1 MLKTYLGS
9 CHCGAV
15 RLQADLDLAAGTG
28 KCNCSICSKTRAW
41 GAIVKPNAFRL
52 LAGDGALHDYRFGSK
67 RIHRMFCGHCGVQLF
82 DRGHIP
88 ELGGNYVSIRL
99 ATLDDASVEELA
111 HAPVRYFNGRDND
124 WRTPPAETRHL

>member
-1 MLKTYLGS
+1 VAPSASKRISIWRPERGS
-9 CHCGAV
+9 AT
-15 RLQADLDLAAGTG
+15 D
-28 KCNCSICSKTRAW
+28 SICSKTRAW
-41 GAIVKPNAFRL
+41 GAIVKPDAFRL

-99 ATLDDASVEELA
+99 ATLDDASVAELTGCSA
-111 HAPVRYFNGRDND
+111 GCIAPI
-124 WRTPPAETRHL
+124 W